1 MREERRKMVNKL
13 EGEDSGYIFS
23 GPLVEEKIKTVKE
36 GVILVD
42 NHRTGV
48 VVSDNPDSPWYQAA
62 VYSHGSILRD
72 PRGKVIQEVA
82 LYEVTDPDGDLSFA
96 VYWNP
101 PSGKASLHFVVG
113 TGKWDG
119 IAGSGK
125 IMGMVRD
132 RADDNIMPRYE
143 FEWKMSNKPHGQ
155 IESLKKKGEYT
166 NHAKSLSFHG
176 PHISELVRELSNG
189 LNLEISTQAGVL
201 LGEGPEESP
210 RAYATCYDRGTTVR
224 RGKDTLGDVMLLED
238 TDPDGDMA
246 WLIHVWWYGKGDG
259 SYQFIGG
266 TGKWAGITGEGT
278 TLGMLRERSDDHYML
293 RSEIHWRID
302 K

>member
-1 MREERRKMVNKL
+1 M
-13 EGEDSGYIFS
+13 I
-23 GPLVEEKIKTVKE
+23 EEKVKIVKE
-36 GVILVD
+36 GVVIVD

-48 VVSDNPDSPWYQAA
+48 VINNTPDSPWYQAA

-72 PRGKVIQEVA
+72 AKGKIIQEVA
-82 LYEVTDPDGDLSFA
+82 LFEVTDGDGDLNFC
-96 VYWNP
+96 VYWQP
-101 PSGKASLHFVVG
+101 PREQGSLHFVVG
-113 TGKWDG
+113 TGKWEG
-119 IAGSGK
+119 IAGNGK
-125 IMGMVRD
+125 MLGMVRD
-132 RADDNIMPRYE
+132 RADNHILPK
-143 FEWKMSNKPHGQ
+143 FELQWKINNKPHGQ
-155 IESLKKKGEYT
+155 IASLKRGGDYT

-176 PHISELVRELSNG
+176 PHVSEMVRDLANG

-224 RGKDTLGDVMLLED
+224 RGGDTLGDVMLLED
-238 TDPDGDMA
+238 TDPDGDVV

-266 TGKWAGITGEGT
+266 TGKWEGITGEGT